1 MSDTL
6 LQVRG
11 LGKKFSQDIKYNM
24 YYGLLDLLGLGPKV
38 SSDPASRSSRS
49 HARIGISGRDSDLR
63 KYEFWALQQIDFDL
77 HAGDILGVVGMNG
90 SGKTTLMRL
99 LAGIYTTDYGSI
111 QVKPGI
117 RTTAIFALRSGMQML
132 FSGRENIYI
141 KGAMYGMSREEIDAK
156 MEFIED
162 FSELGKKLD
171 RPFGNYSSGMKAR
184 LAYSVALATDPNI
197 FIIDEALAVGDSAFK
212 AKCFDNLREF
222 AAEPGKAVIFVSNH
236 TRKVLKVANR
246 CLVIDEGRKVYDSPD
261 VKEALEYYILNCF
274 KTKGEERQQLKLEK
288 IRNYEWE

>member
-1 MSDTL
+1 MADPL
-6 LQVRG
+6 LSVRG
-11 LGKKFSQDIKYNM
+11 LGKKFSQVIKYYM
-24 YYGLLDLLGLGPKV
+24 YYGLLDLF
-38 SSDPASRSSRS
+38 
-49 HARIGISGRDSDLR
+49 GREPGNDLR

-77 HAGDILGVVGMNG
+77 FAGDILGVVGMNG

-99 LAGIYTTDYGSI
+99 LAGIYTTDYGKIEVQS
-111 QVKPGI
+111 GM

-141 KGAMYGMSREEIDAK
+141 KGAMYGMSKEEIDAK
-156 MEFIED
+156 MDFIED

-222 AAEPGKAVIFVSNH
+222 ATRPGKGVIFVSNH
-236 TRKVLKVANR
+236 TRKVMKVANR
-246 CLVIDEGRKVYDSPD
+246 CMVIDEGQKVYDSPD
-261 VKEALEYYILNCF
+261 VKAALEYYILNCF
-274 KTKGEERQQLKLEK
+274 KVMGEERQQLKLEK